1 MAPLAASK
9 VPRRPRSLQTSI
21 PDVVTSSDLSND
33 DEIITILRKH
43 EDENQP
49 ITANDPDAVKI
60 QLSLLKKNSTLLSDL
75 FDKRIEGCDTES
87 LKVVIYDPR
96 QDPAKKSMNE
106 SGIYINELVRFAIAN
121 EVTGYEFIENLT
133 VWDVFVGV
141 RGWLE
146 WARKPGYLWNGDNI
160 YVVAMSVHV
169 AEWLGASEEFKAAL
183 MAKKMFLARGAPVR
197 GMGR

>member
-1 MAPLAASK
+1 
-9 VPRRPRSLQTSI
+9 
-21 PDVVTSSDLSND
+21 LSND

-43 EDENQP
+43 QDENKP
-49 ITANDPDAVKI
+49 VTANDPDALKI

-75 FDKRIEGCDTES
+75 FDKRIEGRDTES
-87 LKVVIYDPR
+87 LKVVIYDLR
-96 QDPAKKSMNE
+96 KDPAKKSMNE

-141 RGWLE
+141 RVWLE
-146 WARKPGYLWNGDNI
+146 WTKKHGYLWNGDNI
-160 YVVAMSVHV
+160 YVITMSVHV

-183 MAKKMFLARGAPVR
+183 MAKKMLLARGAPVR